1 MLFSTEHPRKCDDTF
16 FMKMVTCSS
25 THQLTAGVFVFPMEQ
40 IKRCIVFSNVAEKP
54 QSAPNAN
61 FMLRKSKE
69 SNSKAMP
76 NEWRGKQGN
85 GMDHVC
91 KK

>member
-25 THQLTAGVFVFPMEQ
+25 THQLTAD
-40 IKRCIVFSNVAEKP
+40 NVAEKP